1 MHEDFVI
8 YLSFPSP
15 GGGAAH
21 LRWPTARPVHSGPA
35 IASLADALR
44 PPSGYSDVFSM
55 LCNTM
60 KDQ

>member
-8 YLSFPSP
+8 NLSFPSP

-21 LRWPTARPVHSGPA
+21 LCWPAMRPVHSGLA

-44 PPSGYSDVFSM
+44 PPSG
-55 LCNTM
+55 LCFLP
-60 KDQ
+60 QLGR